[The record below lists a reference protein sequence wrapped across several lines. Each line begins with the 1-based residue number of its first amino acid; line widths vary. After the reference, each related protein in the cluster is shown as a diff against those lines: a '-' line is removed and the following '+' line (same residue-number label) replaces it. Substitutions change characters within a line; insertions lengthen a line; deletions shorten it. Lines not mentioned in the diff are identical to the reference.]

1 MVMNQPMTMFLAT
14 PQRTALTRL
23 VAPTPMIAE
32 VITWVVEI
40 GAWNTKAEPNMIVAP
55 VVSAAN
61 PCGGS
66 SSVILPPRVR
76 KIRQPPAQVPADSI
90 TAQAILTHTGIGS
103 P

>member
-1 MVMNQPMTMFLAT
+1 MTRF
-14 PQRTALTRL
+14 

-32 VITWVVEI
+32 VITCVVEI
-40 GAWNTKAEPNMIVAP
+40 GAWNRNADPNMIDAP

-66 SSVILPPRVR
+66 SSMIFRPSVR
-76 KIRQPPAQVPADSI
+76 MMRQPPAYVPADSI
-90 TAQAILTHTGIGS
+90 TAQAIFTHTGIGS